1 MYIDFTAK
9 SEISYYISDTA
20 LQCGGILNET
30 EGSVTAPYNM
40 YETRY
45 DEDIQCSWTINAA
58 ESNVVEIRFTS
69 FELEEDEL
77 CRYDNVEVEYWHS
90 CK

>member
-9 SEISYYISDTA
+9 FEINYYISDTA

-30 EGSVTAPYNM
+30 EGSLTVSYNM

-45 DEDIQCSWTINAA
+45 DEDIQCSWTIYTA
-58 ESNVVEIRFTS
+58 ENNFVEIRFTS

-77 CRYDNVEVEYWHS
+77 CRYDNVEVKYGY
-90 CK
+90 